1 MKIFKI
7 LIISM
12 SIGLLSIS
20 CTDDVSGTDRQAVT
34 ENTAPVLR
42 APGNDFTMV
51 LSLANANDYAT
62 TFVWDFAA
70 YDGTSTIVN
79 YGIEFDQV
87 GVNFA
92 SPVVV
97 ASSTQKF
104 KEFKVG
110 ELNQAALD
118 AGFPPF
124 VESTIQA
131 RIKATVGNIGSGV
144 PQYSNYFTIKLTP
157 YPSWPNWGIIGS
169 ATPTGWDSDTNLD
182 YNLSTKIYSI
192 TMPLTAGGAF
202 KFRLDDS
209 WTFNYGDNGN
219 NSSLEQ
225 NGSDIPVAVSGTYL
239 IKANF
244 GNDASDGIPGKSYT
258 IALQ

>member
-1 MKIFKI
+1 MKIFRI
-7 LIISM
+7 LIVSM
-12 SIGLLSIS
+12 SMGLLSVS

-34 ENTAPVLR
+34 TNAAPVLR
-42 APGNDFTMV
+42 APGNDFTMT
-51 LSLANANDYAT
+51 LSLVNANDYAT

-70 YDGTSTIVN
+70 YDGTATVVN
-79 YGIEFDQV
+79 YSIEFDEV
-87 GVNFA
+87 GNNFA

-104 KEFKVG
+104 KEFKVS

-124 VESTIQA
+124 VESTINA
-131 RIKATVGNIGSGV
+131 RVKATVGNTGVGV
-144 PQYSNYFTIKLTP
+144 PQYSNAFTIKLTP

-169 ATPTGWDSDTNLD
+169 ATPTGWDSDTNMSYDLT
-182 YNLSTKIYSI
+182 TKIYSI

-209 WTFNYGDNGN
+209 WSFNYGDNGN

-225 NGSDIPVAVSGTYL
+225 NGADIPVTVAGTYL

-244 GNDASDGIPGKSYT
+244 GTEASDGIQPKSYT
-258 IALQ
+258 MTLQ